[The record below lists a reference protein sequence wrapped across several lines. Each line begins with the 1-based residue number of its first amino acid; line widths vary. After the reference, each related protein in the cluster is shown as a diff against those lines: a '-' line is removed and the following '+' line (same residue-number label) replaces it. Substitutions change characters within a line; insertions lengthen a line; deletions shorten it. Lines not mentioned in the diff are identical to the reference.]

1 MHIYTK
7 KGTNEHKPI
16 GAFLYI
22 ILFRLLLKII
32 LWSLV
37 DQVHELVELRS
48 DDDLCTTV
56 THLAHL
62 SIIGCYRVVLATTT
76 SSHTLRI

>member
-22 ILFRLLLKII
+22 SIQITSENPL
-32 LWSLV
+32 
-37 DQVHELVELRS
+37 EPCRS
-48 DDDLCTTV
+48 
-56 THLAHL
+56 
-62 SIIGCYRVVLATTT
+62 GP
-76 SSHTLRI
+76 